1 MLGLSIEQGIPGAA
15 LAAAPFMFPLAC
27 GAQRT
32 PAADLAD
39 LSLEELGNLRVTT
52 VALRD
57 EHGFPAVIPSTA
69 YAQLRYS
76 F

>member
-1 MLGLSIEQGIPGAA
+1 
-15 LAAAPFMFPLAC
+15 MFPLAC